1 MDRNKWMVAGVIAI
15 GSLVAGCGS
24 APPPSRMGANAA
36 IRGAHEVGAE
46 GQPQAA
52 LHLQLARD
60 QVATAERMSA
70 NGDTV
75 EAKRMLMRAQADA
88 EVAIAL
94 AAVGND
100 RADAE
105 QLNQH
110 ITDMRR
116 NQL

>member
-1 MDRNKWMVAGVIAI
+1 MDRNTWMAAG
-15 GSLVAGCGS
+15 LVALGGLAVGCGS
-24 APPPSRMGANAA
+24 APPPSRMGATSA

-60 QVATAERMSA
+60 QVALAERMTA

-88 EVAIAL
+88 ELAIAL

-105 QLNQH
+105 QLSQH
-110 ITDMRR
+110 ITDMRQ